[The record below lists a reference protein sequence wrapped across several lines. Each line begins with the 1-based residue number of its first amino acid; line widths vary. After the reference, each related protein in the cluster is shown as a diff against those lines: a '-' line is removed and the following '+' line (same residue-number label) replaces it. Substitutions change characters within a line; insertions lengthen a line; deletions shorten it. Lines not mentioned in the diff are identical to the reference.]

1 MFTPLDND
9 DKSGKGINDGVK
21 GSLKAPLAKIVNK
34 QGSLTE
40 FTLPVY
46 NSEGEEVD
54 TLKLNAAVFDG
65 SQNLACLHQ
74 AILGY
79 QANQRKGLAST
90 KTRGEVSGGGKK
102 PWKQKGTGRA
112 RVGSA
117 RSPLWRHGGVVFGP
131 HPRDFSYEI
140 PQKIKA
146 QALKTSLNVKL
157 NENNFMILDEF
168 KLRAPKTKQAVGV
181 FSNLKLFA
189 PKDKKSK
196 KVLFLTHKL
205 DTQLKRSLKNISFLT
220 VNLASD
226 CHAYEVMRNQKLLIT
241 KSGLAV
247 LTERL
252 KS

>member
-1 MFTPLDND
+1 M
-9 DKSGKGINDGVK
+9 
-21 GSLKAPLAKIVNK
+21 
-34 QGSLTE
+34 

-46 NSEGEEVD
+46 NSEGKEVD
-54 TLKLNAAVFDG
+54 TIKLNASVFDG
-65 SQNLACLHQ
+65 SQNLDCLHQ
-74 AILGY
+74 AILGF

-112 RVGSA
+112 RVGST

-131 HPRDFSYEI
+131 HPRDFSYEV

-146 QALKTSLNVKL
+146 LALKTSLNVKL

-168 KLRAPKTKQAVGV
+168 NVIAPKTKQAVGV
-181 FSNLKLFA
+181 FSNMKLFSS
-189 PKDKKSK
+189 KDRKPK

-205 DTQLKRSLKNISFLT
+205 DAQLKQALRNISFLT
-220 VNLASD
+220 VDLASD
-226 CHAYEVMRNQKLLIT
+226 CHAYEVMNNQKLLIT
-241 KSGLAV
+241 KAGLAL

-252 KS
+252 KP

>member
-1 MFTPLDND
+1 MVTPLENN
-9 DKSGKGINDGVK
+9 DKSDQNILNEVK
-21 GSLKAPLAKIVNK
+21 HSLKASAVKTVK
-34 QGSLTE
+34 EGSSFAG

-46 NSEGEEVD
+46 NSEGQEID
-54 TLKLNAAVFDG
+54 TLKLNRNVFDG
-65 SQNLACLHQ
+65 SQNLDCLHQ

-79 QANQRKGLAST
+79 QCNQRKGLAST
-90 KTRGEVSGGGKK
+90 KTRGEVSGGGRK

-112 RVGSA
+112 RVGSN

-146 QALKTSLNVKL
+146 LALKTSLNVKL

-168 KLRAPKTKQAVGV
+168 IVQTPKTKQAVGV
-181 FSNLKLFA
+181 FTNLKLFSA
-189 PKDKKSK
+189 KDKKLK
-196 KVLFLTHKL
+196 KVLFLTRKL
-205 DTQLKRSLKNISFLT
+205 DARLKRSLKNISFLT
-220 VNLASD
+220 VDLASD
-226 CHAYEVMRNQKLLIT
+226 CHAYEVMNSQKVLIT
-241 KSGLAV
+241 KAGLAD

>member
-1 MFTPLDND
+1 M
-9 DKSGKGINDGVK
+9 
-21 GSLKAPLAKIVNK
+21 
-34 QGSLTE
+34 

-46 NSEGEEVD
+46 NSEGKEVD
-54 TLKLNAAVFDG
+54 TLKLNASVFDG
-65 SQNLACLHQ
+65 SQNLDCLHQ
-74 AILGY
+74 AIIGY

-112 RVGSA
+112 RVGST

-131 HPRDFSYEI
+131 HPRDFSYAV

-146 QALKTSLNVKL
+146 LALKTSLNVKL

-168 KLRAPKTKQAVGV
+168 KVGAPKTKQAVGV
-181 FSNLKLFA
+181 FSNLKLFSVKA
-189 PKDKKSK
+189 KKPH

-205 DTQLKRSLKNISFLT
+205 DAQLKKVLRNISFLT
-220 VNLASD
+220 VDLVSD
-226 CHAYEVMRNQKLLIT
+226 CHAYKVMNSQKLLIT
-241 KSGLAV
+241 KAGLAL